1 MSSYL
6 DTQDQMHMDRQ
17 INAIQSALVELVD
30 YESPEDGFNFA
41 SYTSSDNSHVWTGI
55 DLEESTINDDELTF
69 NITSKYEHYYNP
81 TDKSDTEFTRCVT
94 SGFSVIEGDGESI
107 TLYLQES
114 LSFGWDECD
123 NTTMAAKVYEVSKK
137 LHNRA
142 CNIASLLCE

>member
-1 MSSYL
+1 MSSYF
-6 DTQDQMHMDRQ
+6 DTQDQMHMYRQ
-17 INAIQSALVELVD
+17 INAIKSEFGNLTGYIAPD
-30 YESPEDGFNFA
+30 DGFNFA
-41 SYTSSDNSHVWTGI
+41 SYVSSDNCHVWTGI
-55 DLEESTINDDELTF
+55 DMNDPSIDDDAINF

-94 SGFSVIEGDGESI
+94 SGFSVAEGDGESI

-123 NTTMAAKVYEVSKK
+123 NATMAAKVYEVSKK